1 MEKALSGV
9 KVLDMT
15 QFEAGT
21 SCTEMLAWLGADVI
35 KVESPKMGE
44 QGRWLLTEKQ
54 GVDSYYFIL
63 LNANKRGITLNLKSE
78 KGRAIFLDLVKH
90 VDILTENFSLGT
102 LEGLG
107 LGYER
112 LREINPRLIYLTI
125 KGFGTYGPYSKYKS
139 FDMIAQASGGAMALT
154 GFPGSPPLKPGPT
167 IGDTGTGMHAAVGV
181 LAAYIQRERTGKGQ
195 KVEVA
200 MQEAVLNFVRVPMM
214 GTYVTH
220 KPTPRTGNRV
230 GGGGPG
236 DIYKCAPGGDN
247 DYCYILCTS
256 PEMFES
262 LWKVIGRPKSQATSV
277 SAGRNRAK
285 NVDSLTE
292 MINEWTGRHTKFEVM
307 RILGEAGVPCGAVLD
322 SVELLNDPHLKE
334 RGMIVTIKHPVR
346 GDFTMP
352 GCPVRLEDSP
362 VEVTAAPLLGQHNA
376 DVYGELLGLGAAS
389 SKTSSAKASS
399 RCGPL
404 DRARR
409 PVRSD
414 RIPAARGRGHPRTL
428 RPLEARRRVR

>member
-1 MEKALSGV
+1 
-9 KVLDMT
+9 
-15 QFEAGT
+15 
-21 SCTEMLAWLGADVI
+21 
-35 KVESPKMGE
+35 
-44 QGRWLLTEKQ
+44 
-54 GVDSYYFIL
+54 
-63 LNANKRGITLNLKSE
+63 
-78 KGRAIFLDLVKH
+78 
-90 VDILTENFSLGT
+90 
-102 LEGLG
+102 
-107 LGYER
+107 
-112 LREINPRLIYLTI
+112 
-125 KGFGTYGPYSKYKS
+125 
-139 FDMIAQASGGAMALT
+139 MIAQASGGAMALT

-262 LWKVIGRPKSQATSV
+262 LWKVIGRPEVANEERF
-277 SAGRNRAK
+277 AGRNRAK
-285 NVDSLTE
+285 NVEPLTE

-334 RGMIVTIKHPVR
+334 RGMIVTIKHPDR

-376 DVYGELLGLGAAS
+376 DVYGEMLGLGA
-389 SKTSSAKASS
+389 
-399 RCGPL
+399 GQ
-404 DRARR
+404 
-409 PVRSD
+409 
-414 RIPAARGRGHPRTL
+414 
-428 RPLEARRRVR
+428 LEDLKREGII